1 MEWLTGA
8 LVMTGT
14 ILKVVVGFSFI
25 VFIHELGHFLAAKAN
40 GVRVDRFAVGFGP
53 RLFGWRRGEGLTI
66 GRRPEYKPEEL
77 RERRFGETDY
87 CLNLLPL
94 GGYVKM
100 LGQDDIVIDEKTND
114 MRIGDDPRAF
124 PNRPVW
130 RRMIVVSA
138 GVVANVILA
147 AILLIG
153 VFLIGR
159 SDSPPIVATVPPVSD
174 AYGKLKAG
182 DRIHSIDGWRTD
194 SLYDVLASVA
204 FSEGPVSVMVKRDG
218 ALLEAPLTI
227 TPRFEPN
234 IRIKML
240 DVEMAQ
246 SLRIARDSPEW
257 LGAPRVKKGD
267 TVVSA
272 AGQPI
277 RSPRDFQIMFARSQG
292 REVEFEVARPDD
304 SAPGGSRTL
313 QFRARPSLVLLGR
326 LDGREGAR
334 EEGSLLGLMPRPRVA
349 EVFDRQ
355 PAAVAGIRPG
365 DTVLAVGSVHSPVY
379 SEILG
384 QIKPSGGKLVTIRVL
399 RDGSEHSIQVT
410 PRAGTTLGKPD
421 AKLGARFHH
430 FGEIAPPVV
439 ARVLPGSPADSLG
452 LPRGALL
459 VAIDGEPVADWF
471 DVWERLVAAAGR
483 EVRVR
488 YTHGGNEGAG
498 VMRVPDSF
506 ARELGLTPESGIA
519 SIDGRFEFSLDLP
532 GGRATRHVNDA
543 SALPMIMKQFIGRT
557 VKIRFART
565 DASEIEERDV
575 AITQENYDPWQ
586 LRAMLLPDPERFAFD
601 PLKETIRAGGVV
613 EAASMSGREVVKWV
627 YMTYITLHQFLIKR
641 NVGAE
646 HMSGPIGMAQVAVE
660 RARMGLSELLY
671 FLAFISV
678 NLAVLNF
685 LPLPVLDGG
694 LMVFLIIEALKGKP
708 LNLRTQMVATLV
720 GLAAIICIGLFV
732 TFQDILKLL

>member
-8 LVMTGT
+8 LVLTGT
-14 ILKVVVGFSFI
+14 ILKVLVGFSFI

-40 GVRVDRFAVGFGP
+40 GVRVDRFAIGFGP
-53 RLFGWRRGEGLTI
+53 RLFGWRKGEGLTF
-66 GRRPEYKPEEL
+66 GRRPEYKADEL

-138 GVVANVILA
+138 GVAANVILA
-147 AILLIG
+147 ALLLIG

-159 SDSPPIVATVPPVSD
+159 SDTPPVVAAVPPMSD
-174 AYGKLKAG
+174 AFGKLRAG

-194 SLYDVLASVA
+194 SLYDVLVAVA
-204 FSEGPVSVMVKRDG
+204 FSEEPVSVMVKRDG
-218 ALLEAPLTI
+218 ALLPQPFTI
-227 TPRFEPN
+227 TPRFDPGV
-234 IRIKML
+234 RIKRL
-240 DVEMAQ
+240 DVDMGQ
-246 SLRIARDSPEW
+246 SLCIARDLPAW
-257 LGAPRVKKGD
+257 LAAPAVKKGD
-267 TVVSA
+267 TVISV
-272 AGQPI
+272 AGRPV
-277 RSPRDFQIMFARSQG
+277 RSPREFQVLFARSQG
-292 REVEFEVARPDD
+292 REVEFEVSRPDAA
-304 SAPGGSRTL
+304 APNGSRTVTL
-313 QFRARPSLVLLGR
+313 RARPSLVFVGH
-326 LDGREGAR
+326 LDGAEGAR
-334 EEGSLLGLMPRPRVA
+334 EEGSLLGLMPRPRIA
-349 EVFDRQ
+349 ETFKGQ
-355 PAAVAGIRPG
+355 PAASAGLQPG
-365 DTVLAVGSVHSPVY
+365 DTVLAVGSVHSPVH
-379 SEILG
+379 SEILA
-384 QIKPSGGKLVTIRVL
+384 QIKPSGGKPVTVRVL
-399 RDGSEHSIQVT
+399 RDGKEISLQVT

-421 AKLGARFHH
+421 AKIGARFHH
-430 FGEIAPPVV
+430 FGEFSPPIV
-439 ARVLPGSPADSLG
+439 ARVLPGTPADSLG
-452 LPRGALL
+452 LPRGARLL
-459 VAIDGEPVADWF
+459 TIDGAPVEDWY
-471 DVWERLVAAAGR
+471 DVYEKLLSAAGR
-483 EVRVR
+483 EVRIG

-506 ARELGLTPESGIA
+506 ARELGLTPESGIV
-519 SIDGRFEFSLDLP
+519 SIDGKYEFTLDLP

-543 SALPMIMKQFIGRT
+543 TALPVIMKQFIGSS

-565 DASEIEERDV
+565 DASEIEEREV
-575 AITQENYDPWQ
+575 AITRDNYDPWQ
-586 LRAMLLPDPERFAFD
+586 LRAMLLPDPEYFVFE
-601 PLKETIRAGGVV
+601 PLKETIRAGGMG
-613 EAASMSGREVVKWV
+613 EAAAMSGREVVKWV

-660 RARMGLSELLY
+660 RARLGFSELLY